1 MRNMYAYMQRQG
13 QFKTIFT
20 NCMDELSKHEVGS
33 FYFYTQK
40 KKNQNAS
47 TFDK

>member
-1 MRNMYAYMQRQG
+1 MQRQG
-13 QFKTIFT
+13 QFKSIFT
-20 NCMDELSKHEVGS
+20 NCMDELSKDEVGL